1 MGRNM
6 SKQEEEIVCLIS
18 DDEDVKPEEAGAVP
32 SSQEFVPFVRDA
44 KTEVVEKPP
53 KGGGAGSSSSLP
65 EPEAAKKKKVKEAV
79 VRNMHSHEG
88 LPLLLPKSWKNQ
100 ATVLAQLAGAPV
112 ENLSHHSGA
121 LGRML
126 VEKNQLT
133 LDIGG
138 VRYSGPL
145 CPTVSCM
152 VVTMQK
158 DAGRVSTLV
167 SDFCPLAYDM
177 NLLNAVQGKLVRGT
191 LDLENVEEDERKQ
204 RKRKAAA
211 ASKKKKKRRKSS
223 GKK

>member
-1 MGRNM
+1 
-6 SKQEEEIVCLIS
+6 
-18 DDEDVKPEEAGAVP
+18 
-32 SSQEFVPFVRDA
+32 
-44 KTEVVEKPP
+44 
-53 KGGGAGSSSSLP
+53 
-65 EPEAAKKKKVKEAV
+65 
-79 VRNMHSHEG
+79 
-88 LPLLLPKSWKNQ
+88 
-100 ATVLAQLAGAPV
+100 
-112 ENLSHHSGA
+112 
-121 LGRML
+121 
-126 VEKNQLT
+126 
-133 LDIGG
+133 
-138 VRYSGPL
+138 
-145 CPTVSCM
+145 M